1 MDKKPLIIVCL
12 CTVLLLVPGLLSN
25 VVGYQ
30 SVKST
35 IMNESPLFSVRT
47 QNAINQ
53 QKNILTVQYLGLGQG
68 TLLQFPIREN
78 RDELLKKIIEIINH
92 MDDNTFRRFTEKC
105 FKKIK
110 LGNSFR
116 DTTLNE
122 LLQVFY
128 QLQKKPE
135 TSINTI
141 ISENN
146 SQTGALILPTS
157 GEITACGQWVPGCIL
172 KVILTGIVNFLI
184 EIFQRPTVAWL
195 CWHSG
200 QVPCNLL

>member
-1 MDKKPLIIVCL
+1 MEKKPLIGVG
-12 CTVLLLVPGLLSN
+12 VLAVVFLILGSLST

-30 SVKST
+30 SVKSS

-53 QKNILTVQYLGLGQG
+53 QKNTLTVQYLGLGQG
-68 TLLQFPIREN
+68 TLLQFPTREN

-110 LGNSFR
+110 LGDSFR
-116 DTTLNE
+116 DTTLDG

-128 QLQKKPE
+128 QLQKTPE

-141 ISENN
+141 LSENN

-172 KVILTGIVNFLI
+172 KVILTRIVNFLI

-200 QVPCNLL
+200 QVPCNIL